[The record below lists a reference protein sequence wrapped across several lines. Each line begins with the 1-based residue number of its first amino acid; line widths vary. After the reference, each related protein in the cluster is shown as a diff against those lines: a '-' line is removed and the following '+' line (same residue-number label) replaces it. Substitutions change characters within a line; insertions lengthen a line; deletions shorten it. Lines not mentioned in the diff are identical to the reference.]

1 MHEGGGRW
9 VGSNKV
15 VELKKKKKI
24 LIPGP
29 YFRMI
34 KSESQWGGSGV
45 RGAGREALKAMTLE
59 GKLQRMLVC
68 AQAGEPIS

>member
-1 MHEGGGRW
+1 
-9 VGSNKV
+9 
-15 VELKKKKKI
+15 
-24 LIPGP
+24 
-29 YFRMI
+29 MI